1 MKKFG
6 LWLEKNVYN
15 IVLWL
20 IGILNAL
27 PVLAPI
33 LAYFKVNFLAK
44 AIYFIY
50 SFFCHQLHW
59 RSMHVCDYQY
69 GWCTRCT
76 FIWLNVLL
84 SGIIVKFMKIR
95 RINWYW
101 YAIFFMPLVLD
112 GVIQTI
118 ATIFGLT
125 TISNIY
131 YMSNNFI
138 RMLTGS
144 LFGLGFGLL
153 IWTNLQDSG
162 PEPEKIAVPKKT
174 IGILKLTIVTL
185 LTSFAL
191 YFLAVVVWD
200 QTSTKYKPVNLL
212 DFGVKIPPLAQDF
225 LIRRVD
231 GIK

>member
-6 LWLEKNVYN
+6 IWLEKNVYN
-15 IVLWL
+15 IVLWA

-27 PVLAPI
+27 PLLAPI
-33 LAYFKVNFLAK
+33 FAYLKFDFLAK
-44 AIYFIY
+44 IIYYVY

-59 RSMHVCDYQY
+59 RSLHVCDYQY
-69 GWCTRCT
+69 GWCSRCT

-84 SGIIVKFMKIR
+84 TGIAVKVMKVK
-95 RINWYW
+95 RIKWYW
-101 YAIFFMPLVLD
+101 YAVFFMPLVLD

-144 LFGLGFGLL
+144 LFGFGFGLF
-153 IWTNLQDSG
+153 IWTSLQDSS
-162 PEPEKIAVPKKT
+162 PQLEKVTNTKRAIS
-174 IGILKLTIVTL
+174 IFKLTLVTL

-200 QTSTKYKPVNLL
+200 QTSSQYKPVNLL

-225 LIRRVD
+225 LIRRINGVR
-231 GIK
+231 